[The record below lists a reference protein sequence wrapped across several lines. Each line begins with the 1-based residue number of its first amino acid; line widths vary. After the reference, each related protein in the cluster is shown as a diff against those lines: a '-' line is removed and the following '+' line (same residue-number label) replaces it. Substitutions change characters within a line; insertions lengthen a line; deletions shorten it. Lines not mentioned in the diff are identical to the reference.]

1 LAISDQGLAPPGLSR
16 SGQPAIA
23 PPFTRHPWE
32 ITMQQDLVHA
42 IKSNPKYHELVSKR
56 KKFAWILAI
65 LMLVIYYG
73 FILIIA
79 FNKEFLSQQL
89 WEGSITTVGI
99 PIGLGVIISAFILTG
114 IYVFRANSEF
124 DRLTAEIKE
133 EVL

>member
-1 LAISDQGLAPPGLSR
+1 
-16 SGQPAIA
+16 
-23 PPFTRHPWE
+23 
-32 ITMQQDLVHA
+32 MQQDLVHA
-42 IKSNPKYHELVSKR
+42 IRSNPKYHELVSKR
-56 KKFAWILAI
+56 SKFAWTLAAA
-65 LMLVIYYG
+65 MLVIYYG

-114 IYVFRANSEF
+114 IYVYRANSEF

>member
-1 LAISDQGLAPPGLSR
+1 
-16 SGQPAIA
+16 
-23 PPFTRHPWE
+23 
-32 ITMQQDLVHA
+32 MQQDLVHA

-56 KKFAWILAI
+56 RKFAWILAV

-79 FNKEFLSQQL
+79 FNKEFLSQPL
-89 WEGSITTVGI
+89 WSGSITTVGI
-99 PIGLGVIISAFILTG
+99 PVGLGVIISAFILTG

>member
-1 LAISDQGLAPPGLSR
+1 
-16 SGQPAIA
+16 
-23 PPFTRHPWE
+23 
-32 ITMQQDLVHA
+32 MQQDLVRA

-56 KKFAWILAI
+56 SKFAWILAVI
-65 LMLVIYYG
+65 MLLIYYG

-89 WEGSITTVGI
+89 WEGSVTTVGI
-99 PIGLGVIISAFILTG
+99 PIGLGVIISAFVLTG

-124 DRLTAEIKE
+124 DRLNNEIKE

>member
-1 LAISDQGLAPPGLSR
+1 
-16 SGQPAIA
+16 
-23 PPFTRHPWE
+23 
-32 ITMQQDLVHA
+32 MQQDLVHA

-56 KKFAWILAI
+56 SKFAWILAV
-65 LMLVIYYG
+65 LMLLIYYG

-89 WEGSITTVGI
+89 WEGYITTVGI

-124 DRLTAEIKE
+124 DRLTREIKE

>member
-1 LAISDQGLAPPGLSR
+1 
-16 SGQPAIA
+16 
-23 PPFTRHPWE
+23 
-32 ITMQQDLVHA
+32 MQQDLVHA

-56 KKFAWILAI
+56 RKFAWILAV

-79 FNKEFLSQQL
+79 FNKEFLSQPL
-89 WEGSITTVGI
+89 WSGSITTVGI